1 MYSRSASMSSRY
13 FLSAGQ
19 PVPPADSSHVA
30 APQIALPWIVRLRYG
45 MAVGQIVTAL
55 FVRFALSV
63 DIPLAAIAIAPA
75 LVGAS
80 NLWLAARVRHPDV
93 DRRIATSTL
102 VASAFVLDTF
112 CLTFLLM
119 LSGGPTN
126 PFSLL
131 YLVHITLSAII
142 LTKRWT
148 WLLGALSTL
157 CFGLLFRVY
166 RPIPVLEMH
175 HPADG
180 TNLHLIGMWIGF
192 GVAAVLVASFSGKIS
207 ELLRQ
212 HENSLLLM
220 QAELAKRDRLASL
233 ATLAAGAAH
242 ELNTPLGT
250 IAVVARELE
259 VFATNTAR
267 SSSYTN
273 DAVAEDSRLIRT
285 EVDRCREILWR
296 MSVQGAQPAAHA
308 SESVSAR
315 ELLDDVSR
323 EIQQPGRVEISFT
336 GQSVALTV
344 PRRAVAQALIALTR
358 NALEASAPD
367 AAVRVVARRAGERFQ
382 FVVSDNGRGMAPG
395 TLRRIGE
402 PFFTTKEPGKGMG
415 LGTFLVRTLAEQL
428 GGRLTFE
435 STPQTGTLAT
445 FELPLC

>member
-1 MYSRSASMSSRY
+1 MSAS
-13 FLSAGQ
+13 Q
-19 PVPPADSSHVA
+19 PVPQTDLSNVA

-45 MAVGQIVTAL
+45 MAIGQIVTAL

-63 DIPLAAIAIAPA
+63 DIPLGAIAIAPA

-80 NLWLAARVRHPDV
+80 NLLLAERVRHPDLS
-93 DRRIATSTL
+93 RRIATSTL
-102 VASAFVLDTF
+102 VAWAFVLDTV

-157 CFGLLFRVY
+157 CFGLLFWIY

-192 GVAAVLVASFSGKIS
+192 GVAAVLVALFSGKIS

-259 VFATNTAR
+259 LFATNTER
-267 SSSYTN
+267 SISYTN

-308 SESVSAR
+308 SESVDAR
-315 ELLDDVSR
+315 ELLDDVSN
-323 EIQQPGRVEISFT
+323 EIQQPGRVEISFP
-336 GQSVALTV
+336 GQPVALTV

-367 AAVRVVARRAGERFQ
+367 SAVRVAARQAGERFQ
-382 FVVSDNGRGMAPG
+382 FVVSDNGKGMSPG

-435 STPQTGTLAT
+435 STPQTGTLAI
-445 FELPLC
+445 FELPLLLKPLQPEPLHAE

>member
-1 MYSRSASMSSRY
+1 MNSS
-13 FLSAGQ
+13 Q
-19 PVPPADSSHVA
+19 PVPEA

-45 MAVGQIVTAL
+45 MALGQVATAL
-55 FVRFALSV
+55 FVRYALGV
-63 DIPLAAIAIAPA
+63 DIPLGALAIAPA

-80 NLWLAARVRHPDV
+80 NLLLAARIAHPDV
-93 DRRIATSTL
+93 TRKIATSTL
-102 VASAFVLDTF
+102 VAWAFVLDTI

-148 WLLGALSTL
+148 WVLGALSTL

-166 RPIPVLEMH
+166 RPITSLYMH

-180 TNLHLIGMWIGF
+180 ARLHLTGMWIGF
-192 GVAAVLVASFSGKIS
+192 GVAAFLVALFSGKIS

-212 HENSLLLM
+212 HEDSLLRM
-220 QAELAKRDRLASL
+220 QIELAKRDRLASL
-233 ATLAAGAAH
+233 GTLAAGAAH

-259 VFATNTAR
+259 LFSTNTAP
-267 SSSYTN
+267 N
-273 DAVAEDSRLIRT
+273 EAIAEDSRLIRT

-296 MSVQGAQPAAHA
+296 MSVQGAQPAAQA
-308 SESVSAR
+308 SESVDAG
-315 ELLDDVSR
+315 ELLADVSS
-323 EIQQPGRVEISFT
+323 EIQQPDRLRVELAFP
-336 GQSVALTV
+336 GQAPLTV

-358 NALEASAPD
+358 NALEASSPD
-367 AAVRVVARRAGERFQ
+367 SAVRVIARQEGERFQ
-382 FVVSDNGRGMAPG
+382 FVVADNGKGMSPN

-435 STPQTGTLAT
+435 SSPQTGTLAT
-445 FELPLC
+445 FELPLSQTPEAVHAER

>member
-1 MYSRSASMSSRY
+1 MSAS
-13 FLSAGQ
+13 Q
-19 PVPPADSSHVA
+19 PVPPADLSNAA

-45 MAVGQIVTAL
+45 MALGQIATAL
-55 FVRFALSV
+55 FVRFALGV
-63 DIPLAAIAIAPA
+63 DIPLAAIFIAPA
-75 LVGAS
+75 LVAAS
-80 NLWLAARVRHPDV
+80 NLLLAARVRHPDV
-93 DRRIATSTL
+93 SRWIATSPL
-102 VASAFVLDTF
+102 VAWAFVLDTL

-148 WLLGALSTL
+148 WLLGGLSTL
-157 CFGLLFRVY
+157 CFGLLFRIY
-166 RPIPVLEMH
+166 RPIPALEMH
-175 HPADG
+175 HAADG

-192 GVAAVLVASFSGKIS
+192 GVAAVLVALFSGKIS

-212 HENSLLLM
+212 HENSLLVM
-220 QAELAKRDRLASL
+220 QEELAKRDRLASL

-242 ELNTPLGT
+242 ELNTPLAT

-259 VFATNTAR
+259 LFASNTAG
-267 SSSYTN
+267 N

-296 MSVQGAQPAAHA
+296 MSVQGAQPAGHA
-308 SESVSAR
+308 AESVDAG

-323 EIQQPGRVEISFT
+323 EIQQPGRVEISIP
-336 GQSVALTV
+336 GQPVALTV

-358 NALEASAPD
+358 NALEASPPNAT
-367 AAVRVVARRAGERFQ
+367 VRVIARQAGERFQ
-382 FVVSDNGRGMAPG
+382 FLVADSGKGMSSN

-435 STPQTGTLAT
+435 STPQSGTLAT
-445 FELPLC
+445 FELPL

>member
-1 MYSRSASMSSRY
+1 VIAS
-13 FLSAGQ
+13 Q
-19 PVPPADSSHVA
+19 PVPQTDLSNVA

-45 MAVGQIVTAL
+45 MAIGQIVTAL

-63 DIPLAAIAIAPA
+63 DIPLGAIAIAPA

-80 NLWLAARVRHPDV
+80 NLWLAARVRHPELP
-93 DRRIATSTL
+93 RRIATSTL
-102 VASAFVLDTF
+102 VAWAFVLDTL

-157 CFGLLFRVY
+157 CFGLLFWIY

-192 GVAAVLVASFSGKIS
+192 GVAAVLVALFSGKIS

-212 HENSLLLM
+212 HENSLLQM
-220 QAELAKRDRLASL
+220 QTELAKRDRLASL

-259 VFATNTAR
+259 LFATNTAR
-267 SSSYTN
+267 N

-308 SESVSAR
+308 SESVDAR
-315 ELLDDVSR
+315 DLLNDVSR
-323 EIQQPGRVEISFT
+323 EIQQPGRLEVAISFP
-336 GQSVALTV
+336 GEPVALTV

-367 AAVRVVARRAGERFQ
+367 SMVRVVARQAGERFQ
-382 FVVSDNGRGMAPG
+382 FVVSDSGKGMSPG

-435 STPQTGTLAT
+435 STPQAGTLAI
-445 FELPLC
+445 FELPLLLKPLQPEALHAE

>member
-1 MYSRSASMSSRY
+1 
-13 FLSAGQ
+13 
-19 PVPPADSSHVA
+19 VA
-30 APQIALPWIVRLRYG
+30 APQIALPWVVRLRYG
-45 MAVGQIVTAL
+45 MAVGQIAAAL
-55 FVRFALSV
+55 FVRYLLGV

-80 NLWLAARVRHPDV
+80 NLLLAARVRHPDV
-93 DRRIATSTL
+93 SRWIATSPL
-102 VASAFVLDTF
+102 VAWAFVLDTF

-119 LSGGPTN
+119 LSGGAAN

-157 CFGLLFRVY
+157 CFGLLFRIY
-166 RPIPVLEMH
+166 RPIPELEMR
-175 HPADG
+175 HPAYG

-192 GVAAVLVASFSGKIS
+192 GVAAVLVAVFSGKIS

-212 HENSLLLM
+212 HEDSLLIM

-242 ELNTPLGT
+242 ELNTPLAT

-259 VFATNTAR
+259 LFATNTAR
-267 SSSYTN
+267 N

-308 SESVSAR
+308 SESVDAG

-323 EIQQPGRVEISFT
+323 EIQQPGRVEISFA
-336 GQSVALTV
+336 GPPVALNV

-367 AAVRVVARRAGERFQ
+367 SPVRILARHSGERFQ
-382 FVVSDNGRGMAPG
+382 FVVSDHGKGMSSN

-428 GGRLTFE
+428 GGRLLFE
-435 STPQTGTLAT
+435 STPQNGTLAT
-445 FELPLC
+445 FELPVFLGRETVHAE

>member
-1 MYSRSASMSSRY
+1 MSTS
-13 FLSAGQ
+13 Q
-19 PVPPADSSHVA
+19 PVPEA

-45 MAVGQIVTAL
+45 MALGQVATAL
-55 FVRFALSV
+55 FVHYALGV
-63 DIPLAAIAIAPA
+63 DIPLGALAIAPA
-75 LVGAS
+75 LVGVS
-80 NLWLAARVRHPDV
+80 NLLLAMRIAHPDIS
-93 DRRIATSTL
+93 RKIATSTL
-102 VASAFVLDTF
+102 VAWAFVLDTV

-148 WLLGALSTL
+148 WVLGALSTL
-157 CFGLLFRVY
+157 CFGLLFRIY
-166 RPIPVLEMH
+166 RPIPALDMH

-180 TNLHLIGMWIGF
+180 TNLHLTGMWIGF
-192 GVAAVLVASFSGKIS
+192 GVAAFLVALFSGKIS

-212 HENSLLLM
+212 HENSLLRM
-220 QAELAKRDRLASL
+220 QFELAKRDRLASL
-233 ATLAAGAAH
+233 GTLAAGAAH

-259 VFATNTAR
+259 LFATNTAR
-267 SSSYTN
+267 
-273 DAVAEDSRLIRT
+273 DEAIAEDSRLIRT
-285 EVDRCREILWR
+285 EVDRCREILWH
-296 MSVQGAQPAAHA
+296 MSVQGAQPAAQA
-308 SESVSAR
+308 SESVDAG
-315 ELLDDVSR
+315 ELLDDVCR
-323 EIQQPGRVEISFT
+323 EIQQPDRLRVELASL
-336 GQSVALTV
+336 GQAAPLTI

-367 AAVRVVARRAGERFQ
+367 SVVHVIARQSGEHFE
-382 FVVSDNGRGMAPG
+382 FLVSDHGKGMSPN

-445 FELPLC
+445 FELPLSPAPEAVHAE

>member
-1 MYSRSASMSSRY
+1 
-13 FLSAGQ
+13 
-19 PVPPADSSHVA
+19 
-30 APQIALPWIVRLRYG
+30 

-55 FVRFALSV
+55 FVRYALGIDV
-63 DIPLAAIAIAPA
+63 PLGAFAIAPA

-80 NLWLAARVRHPDV
+80 NLLLAARIAHPEAA
-93 DRRIATSTL
+93 RRIATSTL
-102 VASAFVLDTF
+102 VAWAFVLDTV

-180 TNLHLIGMWIGF
+180 TNLHLTGMWIGF
-192 GVAAVLVASFSGKIS
+192 GVAAFLVALFSGKIS

-212 HENSLLLM
+212 HENSLLRM

-233 ATLAAGAAH
+233 ATLSAGAAH

-259 VFATNTAR
+259 LFATNTAP
-267 SSSYTN
+267 N
-273 DAVAEDSRLIRT
+273 EAVAEDSRLIRT

-308 SESVSAR
+308 SESVDAS
-315 ELLDDVSR
+315 ELLDDLCR
-323 EIQQPGRVEISFT
+323 EIQQPDRLKVEAPPEP
-336 GQSVALTV
+336 VALKV

-367 AAVRVVARRAGERFQ
+367 RAVRVFARQSDDCFQ
-382 FVVSDNGRGMAPG
+382 FVVADHGKGMSEN
-395 TLRRIGE
+395 TLRRVGE

-428 GGRLTFE
+428 GGRLEFE

-445 FELPLC
+445 LELPLGMKPEIAHAD

>member
-1 MYSRSASMSSRY
+1 MNRSLVSASQ
-13 FLSAGQ
+13 Q
-19 PVPPADSSHVA
+19 PVPPTDLSHVA

-45 MAVGQIVTAL
+45 MAIGQIVTAL
-55 FVRFALSV
+55 FVRFALGV
-63 DIPLAAIAIAPA
+63 NIPLGAIAIAPA

-93 DRRIATSTL
+93 SRRIATATL
-102 VASAFVLDTF
+102 VAWAFVLDTL

-119 LSGGPTN
+119 LAGGPTN

-148 WLLGALSTL
+148 WVLGALSTL

-166 RPIPVLEMH
+166 RPIPALEMH
-175 HPADG
+175 HPVDG
-180 TNLHLIGMWIGF
+180 TSLHLTGMWIGF
-192 GVAAVLVASFSGKIS
+192 GVAAFLVALFSGKIS

-212 HENSLLLM
+212 HEDSLLRM
-220 QAELAKRDRLASL
+220 QIELAKRDRLASL
-233 ATLAAGAAH
+233 GTLAAGAAH

-259 VFATNTAR
+259 LFATNTVR
-267 SSSYTN
+267 N
-273 DAVAEDSRLIRT
+273 DSIAEDSRLIRT

-296 MSVQGAQPAAHA
+296 MSVQGAQPAALG
-308 SESVSAR
+308 SESVDAR
-315 ELLDDVSR
+315 DLLDDVSR
-323 EIQQPGRVEISFT
+323 EIQQPGRVKISFP
-336 GQSVALTV
+336 GQPVALTV
-344 PRRAVAQALIALTR
+344 PRRAVAQALVALTR

-367 AAVRVVARRAGERFQ
+367 SMVRVVARQEGERFQ
-382 FVVSDNGRGMAPG
+382 FLVSDNGKGMSSG

-428 GGRLTFE
+428 GGRLMFE
-435 STPQTGTLAT
+435 STPQMGTLAI
-445 FELPLC
+445 FELPL

>member
-1 MYSRSASMSSRY
+1 MDNRFSVSAS
-13 FLSAGQ
+13 Q
-19 PVPPADSSHVA
+19 PVPEA

-45 MAVGQIVTAL
+45 MALGQVATAL
-55 FVRFALSV
+55 FVRYALGV
-63 DIPLAAIAIAPA
+63 DIPLGALAIAPA

-80 NLWLAARVRHPDV
+80 NLLLAARIAHPDV
-93 DRRIATSTL
+93 SRKIATSTL
-102 VASAFVLDTF
+102 VAWAFVLDTV

-148 WLLGALSTL
+148 WALGALSTL

-166 RPIPVLEMH
+166 RPIPALDMH

-180 TNLHLIGMWIGF
+180 SSLHLTGMWIGF
-192 GVAAVLVASFSGKIS
+192 GVAAVLVALFSGKIS

-212 HENSLLLM
+212 HEDSLLLM

-242 ELNTPLGT
+242 ELNTPLAT

-259 VFATNTAR
+259 LFATNTVV
-267 SSSYTN
+267 N

-308 SESVSAR
+308 SESVDAR

-323 EIQQPGRVEISFT
+323 EIQQPGRVEISFP
-336 GQSVALTV
+336 GQPVALTV

-358 NALEASAPD
+358 NALEASGPD
-367 AAVRVVARRAGERFQ
+367 SAVRVVARQAGEHFQ
-382 FVVSDNGRGMAPG
+382 FVVSDSGKGMSPN

-428 GGRLTFE
+428 GGRLRFE
-435 STPQTGTLAT
+435 SNGRAGTSAT
-445 FELPLC
+445 LELPVLLRPEAAHAE

>member
-1 MYSRSASMSSRY
+1 MGSKSLVSTS
-13 FLSAGQ
+13 Q
-19 PVPPADSSHVA
+19 PVPEA

-45 MAVGQIVTAL
+45 MAFGQIATAL
-55 FVRFALSV
+55 FVRYALDV
-63 DIPLAAIAIAPA
+63 DIPLGAIAIAPA

-80 NLWLAARVRHPDV
+80 NLLLAARVAHPGAAH
-93 DRRIATSTL
+93 RIETSTL
-102 VASAFVLDTF
+102 VAWSFVLDTV

-157 CFGLLFRVY
+157 CFGLLFRIY
-166 RPIPVLEMH
+166 RPIPALEVH
-175 HPADG
+175 PPADG
-180 TNLHLIGMWIGF
+180 ANLHLVGMWIGF
-192 GVAAVLVASFSGKIS
+192 GVAAALVALFSGKIS

-212 HENSLLLM
+212 HEDSLLLM

-259 VFATNTAR
+259 LFATNAVR
-267 SSSYTN
+267 N
-273 DAVAEDSRLIRT
+273 DAVAEDSRLIRA

-296 MSVQGAQPAAHA
+296 MSVQGAQPAALG
-308 SESVSAR
+308 SESVDAG
-315 ELLDDVSR
+315 ELLADLCR
-323 EIQQPGRVEISFT
+323 EIQEPERLAVEVSSESR
-336 GQSVALTV
+336 QVALTV

-358 NALEASAPD
+358 NALEASPPD
-367 AAVRVVARRAGERFQ
+367 STVQVQARQAGEYFQ
-382 FVVSDNGRGMAPG
+382 FIVTDQGKGMSPA

-428 GGRLTFE
+428 GGRLRFD
-435 STPQTGTLAT
+435 SNSRAGTSAT
-445 FELPLC
+445 LELPIVLKVELKPEATHASR

>member
-1 MYSRSASMSSRY
+1 MSTS
-13 FLSAGQ
+13 Q
-19 PVPPADSSHVA
+19 PVPEA

-45 MAVGQIVTAL
+45 MALGQVATAL
-55 FVRFALSV
+55 FVRYALGV
-63 DIPLAAIAIAPA
+63 DIPLGALAIAPA

-80 NLWLAARVRHPDV
+80 NLFLAARVAHPEIS
-93 DRRIATSTL
+93 RKIATSTL
-102 VASAFVLDTF
+102 VAWAFVLDTL

-131 YLVHITLSAII
+131 YLVHITLSAIV

-148 WLLGALSTL
+148 WVLGALSTV
-157 CFGLLFRVY
+157 CFGLLFRIY
-166 RPIPVLEMH
+166 RPIPALEMH
-175 HPADG
+175 HPEDG
-180 TNLHLIGMWIGF
+180 TSLHLTGMWIGF
-192 GVAAVLVASFSGKIS
+192 GVAAFLVALFSGKIS

-212 HENSLLLM
+212 HEGSLLRM
-220 QAELAKRDRLASL
+220 QIELAKRDRLASL
-233 ATLAAGAAH
+233 GTLAAGAAH

-259 VFATNTAR
+259 LFATNTAR
-267 SSSYTN
+267 N
-273 DAVAEDSRLIRT
+273 EAIAEDSRLIRT

-296 MSVQGAQPAAHA
+296 MSVQGAQPAAQA
-308 SESVSAR
+308 SESVDAG
-315 ELLDDVSR
+315 ELLADICR
-323 EIQQPGRVEISFT
+323 EIQQPDRLRVELARP
-336 GQSVALTV
+336 GQAVPLTV

-367 AAVRVVARRAGERFQ
+367 SAVRVIARQAGERFQ
-382 FVVSDNGRGMAPG
+382 FVVSDNGKGMSPN

-435 STPQTGTLAT
+435 STPHAGTLAT
-445 FELPLC
+445 FELPVSTLSARPEAVRAE

>member
-1 MYSRSASMSSRY
+1 MRAS
-13 FLSAGQ
+13 Q
-19 PVPPADSSHVA
+19 PIPEA

-45 MAVGQIVTAL
+45 MAIGQIVTAV
-55 FVRFALSV
+55 FVRYVLGV
-63 DIPLAAIAIAPA
+63 DIPMGALAIAPA

-80 NLWLAARVRHPDV
+80 NLLLAARVQRPDV
-93 DRRIATSTL
+93 SRWIATSTL
-102 VASAFVLDTF
+102 VALAFVLDTL

-157 CFGLLFRVY
+157 CFGLLFRIY
-166 RPIPVLEMH
+166 RPIPALEMH

-192 GVAAVLVASFSGKIS
+192 GVAAVLVALFSGKIS

-212 HENSLLLM
+212 NEDSLLVM

-242 ELNTPLGT
+242 ELNTPLAT

-259 VFATNTAR
+259 LFATNTFQ
-267 SSSYTN
+267 N

-308 SESVSAR
+308 SESVDAGD
-315 ELLDDVSR
+315 LLDDVSR
-323 EIQQPGRVEISFT
+323 EIQQPGRVEISLT
-336 GQSVALTV
+336 GEPVALTV

-367 AAVRVVARRAGERFQ
+367 STVRVIARQAGERFQ
-382 FVVSDNGRGMAPG
+382 FVVADNGKGMSSQ

-435 STPQTGTLAT
+435 STPQAGTLAT
-445 FELPLC
+445 FELPL

>member
-1 MYSRSASMSSRY
+1 MTPA
-13 FLSAGQ
+13 Q
-19 PVPPADSSHVA
+19 PFPEA

-45 MAVGQIVTAL
+45 MAAGQIVTAL
-55 FVRFALSV
+55 FVRYVLHV
-63 DIPLAAIAIAPA
+63 DIPLAAIAVAPI
-75 LVGAS
+75 LVAVS
-80 NLWLAARVRHPDV
+80 NLVL
-93 DRRIATSTL
+93 TSSL
-102 VASAFVLDTF
+102 VAWAFVLDTL

-119 LSGGPTN
+119 LTGGPTN

-148 WLLGALSTL
+148 WALGVLSTL
-157 CFGLLFRVY
+157 CFGLLFRIY
-166 RPIPVLEMH
+166 RPIPALDMH
-175 HPADG
+175 HHQGG
-180 TNLHLIGMWIGF
+180 TDLHLIGMWIGF
-192 GVAAVLVASFSGKIS
+192 GVAAALVALFSGKIS

-212 HENSLLLM
+212 HENSLLAM

-242 ELNTPLGT
+242 ELNTPLAT

-259 VFATNTAR
+259 LFATNT
-267 SSSYTN
+267 SPN
-273 DAVAEDSRLIRT
+273 DSVAEDSRLIRT

-296 MSVQGAQPAAHA
+296 MSVQGAQPAAQA
-308 SESVSAR
+308 VEPVDAA
-315 ELLDDVSR
+315 ELLDEVCR
-323 EIQQPGRVEISFT
+323 EIQQPERMEISLPN
-336 GQSVALTV
+336 QPVALTV

-367 AAVRVVARRAGERFQ
+367 SKVRLTARPAGQRFQ
-382 FVVSDNGRGMAPG
+382 FVISDLGKGMSSN

-415 LGTFLVRTLAEQL
+415 LGTFLVRSLAEQL

-435 STPQTGTLAT
+435 STPQSGTRAT
-445 FELPLC
+445 FELPC

>member
-1 MYSRSASMSSRY
+1 MNSRTLVSAI
-13 FLSAGQ
+13 Q
-19 PVPPADSSHVA
+19 PVPQADLSQVA

-45 MAVGQIVTAL
+45 MAIGQIVTAL
-55 FVRFALSV
+55 FVRYVLGV
-63 DIPLAAIAIAPA
+63 DIPLGAIALAPA

-80 NLWLAARVRHPDV
+80 NLLLAARVRHPDV
-93 DRRIATSTL
+93 SRWIATSTL
-102 VASAFVLDTF
+102 VAWAFVLDTL

-157 CFGLLFRVY
+157 CFGLLFRIY
-166 RPIPVLEMH
+166 RPIPALEMH

-192 GVAAVLVASFSGKIS
+192 GVAAVLVALFSGKIS

-212 HENSLLLM
+212 HENSLLAM
-220 QAELAKRDRLASL
+220 QTELAKRDRLASL

-242 ELNTPLGT
+242 ELNTPLAT

-259 VFATNTAR
+259 LFATNT
-267 SSSYTN
+267 SPN

-308 SESVSAR
+308 SESVEAG
-315 ELLDDVSR
+315 ELLDDVCR
-323 EIQQPGRVEISFT
+323 EIQQPGRVQISFPD
-336 GQSVALTV
+336 QPVALTV

-358 NALEASAPD
+358 NALEASAPNST
-367 AAVRVVARRAGERFQ
+367 VRVTARQAGERFQ
-382 FVVSDNGRGMAPG
+382 FVVADNGKGMSSN

-435 STPQTGTLAT
+435 STPQAGTLAT
-445 FELPLC
+445 FELPL

>member
-1 MYSRSASMSSRY
+1 MNAS
-13 FLSAGQ
+13 Q
-19 PVPPADSSHVA
+19 PVPEA

-45 MAVGQIVTAL
+45 MALGQIATAL
-55 FVRFALSV
+55 FVRYALGV
-63 DIPLAAIAIAPA
+63 DVPMGAIAVAPA

-80 NLWLAARVRHPDV
+80 NLLLAARVAYPGVSH
-93 DRRIATSTL
+93 RIETATL
-102 VASAFVLDTF
+102 VAWSFVLDTV

-157 CFGLLFRVY
+157 CFGLLFRLY
-166 RPIPVLEMH
+166 RPIPALEVH

-180 TNLHLIGMWIGF
+180 MNLHLVGMWFGF
-192 GVAAVLVASFSGKIS
+192 GVAAVLVAVFSGKIS

-212 HENSLLLM
+212 HEDSLLLM

-259 VFATNTAR
+259 LFATNTAR
-267 SSSYTN
+267 N
-273 DAVAEDSRLIRT
+273 DAIAEDSRLIRT

-296 MSVQGAQPAAHA
+296 MSVQGAQPAALG
-308 SESVSAR
+308 SESVDAG
-315 ELLDDVSR
+315 ELLADLCA
-323 EIQQPGRVEISFT
+323 EIQQPERLEIELS
-336 GQSVALTV
+336 GECRRAALTV

-358 NALEASAPD
+358 NALEASPPD
-367 AAVRVVARRAGERFQ
+367 SAVQVQARQFGEYFQ
-382 FVVSDNGRGMAPG
+382 FIVTDHGKGISPD

-428 GGRLTFE
+428 GGRLRFE
-435 STPQTGTLAT
+435 SNPRGSGLRAGTSAT
-445 FELPLC
+445 LELPLVLKPESAHASR